1 MGRRP
6 VFRETVVPTAHQ
18 YEIPDELV
26 ALLKLPNMYFEILFL
41 AFWREYPFLGAEQM
55 IRRLCDELGPEKM
68 MWGTYQYVVQ
78 GWCTYRQALND
89 VRNSELLSEEEKAL
103 ILGGN
108 AARMF
113 ATVQF
118 WVYFSP
124 PCPSTAKARVA
135 IRDFSRRSRDD
146 LRSIDVISTS
156 WSTSSPWPPS
166 PGQRL
171 SHKSKGQR

>member
-1 MGRRP
+1 M
-6 VFRETVVPTAHQ
+6 
-18 YEIPDELV
+18 
-26 ALLKLPNMYFEILFL
+26 ALLKQPNMYFEILFL
-41 AFWREYPFLGAEQM
+41 AFWREYPFLGAQQ
-55 IRRLCDELGPEKM
+55 M
-68 MWGTYQYVVQ
+68 MWGTDQYVVQ
-78 GWCTYRQALND
+78 GWCTHKQALNY
-89 VRNSELLSEEEKAL
+89 VRNSELPSEEEKAL

-124 PCPSTAKARVA
+124 PYPSTAKARVA

-156 WSTSSPWPPS
+156 WSTSSPQAPFSWQGEGGSLLWGDNYTS
-166 PGQRL
+166 PGIRL
-171 SHKSKGQR
+171 RRIELATLS